1 MNTIIDNTIY
11 GIRSIINPLFVN
23 DLHDD
28 NESDT
33 SAAVDSD
40 ATTENMNNVNQ
51 NETNRIDYDESNNVI
66 NDHEIVSEYQNTL
79 TKQSSGLQCDK
90 YLIITICFILLC
102 IIIFLIYIA
111 VNHITNDIINK
122 IA

>member
-90 YLIITICFILLC
+90 YFIRMLSILSLALIAS
-102 IIIFLIYIA
+102 LIYFVIFA
-111 VNHITNDIINK
+111 
-122 IA
+122 